1 MPYLSDAELRS
12 QLAQSESSSL
22 ATSHDSP
29 GDAVAWAPVLGG
41 MGAAAAV
48 GFLRSKLED
57 PATGE
62 WNLPGTK
69 WDAEAI
75 AFLALLGIAV
85 GGSYLGLGE
94 YRKYAALGA
103 IGVGSHFAG
112 ELGRRYGKTG
122 QLSLNVG
129 AGLPPWDPTS
139 FDPTQLGDPY
149 ADAQAQGLDT
159 SGV

>member
-12 QLAQSESSSL
+12 ELERSSGGTL
-22 ATSHDSP
+22 TVSHSDDP
-29 GDAVAWAPVLGG
+29 VAWTPVLGG
-41 MGAAAAV
+41 MSAAALI

-57 PATGE
+57 PNTGQ

-69 WDAEAI
+69 WDAEAV
-75 AFLALLGIAV
+75 AFLALIGIAV
-85 GGSYLGLGE
+85 GGTYVGLGE

-112 ELGRRYGKTG
+112 EMARRYGKTG
-122 QLSLNVG
+122 QLSFSVG
-129 AGLPPWDPTS
+129 EGLPPWDPTS
-139 FDPTQLGDPY
+139 FDPTQLSSPHD
-149 ADAQAQGLDT
+149 DSQAQGLSS

>member
-1 MPYLSDAELRS
+1 MPYLSDAELRGE
-12 QLAQSESSSL
+12 LARSETSL
-22 ATSHDSP
+22 AAPSAGDSMN
-29 GDAVAWAPVLGG
+29 WAPVLGG

-57 PATGE
+57 SSTGQ
-62 WNLPGTK
+62 WNIPGTK
-69 WDAEAI
+69 WDAEAV
-75 AFLALLGIAV
+75 AFLALLGLAV
-85 GGSYLGLGE
+85 GGQYVGLGE
-94 YRKYAALGA
+94 YRSYAALGA

-122 QLSLNVG
+122 QLSWNIG

-139 FDPTQLGDPY
+139 FDPTQLTNPY
-149 ADAQAQGLDT
+149 DDAQAQGLGS